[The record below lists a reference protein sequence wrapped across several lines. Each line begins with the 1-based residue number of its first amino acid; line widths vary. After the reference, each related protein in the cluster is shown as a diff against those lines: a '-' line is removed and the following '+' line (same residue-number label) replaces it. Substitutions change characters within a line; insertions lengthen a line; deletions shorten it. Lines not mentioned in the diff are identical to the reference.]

1 MNRILIKNA
10 YIITG
15 IDEKSL
21 ISLGYISLED
31 GKVTR
36 VEKGTCANPENYDQ
50 IIDATDKIVMPGFLN
65 AHYHS
70 YANYVKGLAP
80 TVPLEQWMLY
90 ITAQGQVLT
99 PEDVYWNT
107 LLGALEMIKT
117 GTTGCIDHLAQGG
130 EALDAAMQAYSDIG
144 MRATLAPMISDKPYA
159 ATLPVSW
166 EQVPDEL
173 RQDKVPDA
181 DGLVEMTIGVL
192 KKWHQEE
199 GRLQV
204 GFGPSGPQ
212 RCSDRLISLCVH
224 NADKYNTI
232 LHAHVLET
240 KAQADT
246 AKLLYGQDMLFH
258 LDKLGF
264 LTPRTSLVHAVWLTD
279 EEIELAAARG
289 VVVAHNP
296 ASNFLLGSGTA
307 PVNKY
312 RAHGIPVALGTDGAN
327 VSGNLSMFDA
337 IRLACM
343 IHNPSNLEYETWLKP
358 YQALQMATKEGVKAF
373 SQKELGT
380 IEPGKKADLIILD
393 TQDSIVFTP
402 ANELLWQIAHG
413 APADTVD
420 TVLVQGRVIFQN
432 KKLTALSEKR
442 ILEEGVKRGAR
453 IRETFFNSYRPKVE
467 RMAEQVKK
475 LIEKEGVI

>member
-1 MNRILIKNA
+1 MNRILIKDA
-10 YIITG
+10 CIITG
-15 IDEKSL
+15 NSPKL
-21 ISLGYISLED
+21 IITQGYISIRD

-36 VEKGTCANPENYDQ
+36 VEKGSCANPENYDQ
-50 IIDATDKIVMPGFLN
+50 IIDATDKIVIPGLLN

-90 ITAQGQVLT
+90 IMAQGSVLT
-99 PEDVYWNT
+99 AEDVYWNT

-117 GTTGCIDHLAQGG
+117 GTTACIDHLAQGS

-159 ATLPVSW
+159 ATLPISW
-166 EQVPDEL
+166 DQVPDEL
-173 RQDKVPDA
+173 KQDKVPDA
-181 DGLVEMTIGVL
+181 DELVNMTIELL

-232 LHAHVLET
+232 LHSHVLET

-246 AKLLYGQDMLFH
+246 SKFLYGENMLFH

-264 LTPRTSLVHAVWLTD
+264 LTPKTTLVHAVWLTD
-279 EEIELAAARG
+279 DEIKLAAVRG
-289 VVVAHNP
+289 VTVVHNP
-296 ASNFLLGSGTA
+296 ASNFLLGSGIA
-307 PVNKY
+307 PINKY
-312 RAHGIPVALGTDGAN
+312 RANGVRVALGTDGAN

-337 IRLACM
+337 IRLTSM
-343 IHNPSNLEYETWLKP
+343 IHNFSEVNSENWVKP
-358 YQALQMATKEGVKAF
+358 QEALNMATIDGAKAF

-380 IEPGKKADLIILD
+380 IEPGKTADLVILD
-393 TQDSIVFTP
+393 PQG
-402 ANELLWQIAHG
+402 N
-413 APADTVD
+413 
-420 TVLVQGRVIFQN
+420 LV
-432 KKLTALSEKR
+432 
-442 ILEEGVKRGAR
+442 
-453 IRETFFNSYRPKVE
+453 TF
-467 RMAEQVKK
+467 
-475 LIEKEGVI
+475 L